1 MLNRSAAVVIAVTLQ
16 RLAED
21 ATRFRTLEERLVPD
35 ALRRSSDVLND
46 ASVAELAAHVAA
58 MSPERLRGLA
68 SSVKG
73 IYHELL
79 FVHAENVDGDEVSA
93 RVFEATGHP
102 GADVEF
108 VVDGDV
114 VREVQ
119 LKAVASPDAIREH
132 LARYPEIKV
141 LATEEAAAAMP
152 SVASSGFSNAA
163 LSQQVED
170 VLSELP
176 GDGLAGEVADG
187 AVTSALLAGAATA
200 GHALRTG
207 RVYRREV
214 SRALGDVSVGVVAAT
229 SLDALLEGLG

>member
-1 MLNRSAAVVIAVTLQ
+1 MEN
-16 RLAED
+16 
-21 ATRFRTLEERLVPD
+21 ATRFRTLEERLVLD
-35 ALRRSSDVLND
+35 ALRRSSAALND
-46 ASVAELAAHVAA
+46 ASVAELAAHVGAIA

-79 FVHAENVDGDEVSA
+79 FVHAENVDGDEVTA

-114 VREVQ
+114 VKAVQ

-132 LARYPEIKV
+132 LARYPEIEV

-163 LSQQVED
+163 LSQEVED

-176 GDGLAGEVADG
+176 GDGLAGEAADG
-187 AVTSALLAGAATA
+187 AVTSALLAGAAAA
-200 GHALRTG
+200 GQALRTG
-207 RVYRREV
+207 RVSRREV

-229 SLDALLEGLG
+229 ALDALLEGLG